1 MGHTSFG
8 QWKEVDYTPSQRHQ
22 EMKGLQQLACQ
33 SARDLSLQ
41 AIAAGI
47 SCLHH
52 DVLTWLSTGCSD
64 SGFQDIPKLFT
75 VPG

>member
-8 QWKEVDYTPSQRHQ
+8 QWKEVGYAPSQRHQ

-33 SARDLSLQ
+33 SARALSLQ
-41 AIAAGI
+41 ATATGI

-52 DVLTWLSTGCSD
+52 VFLTQLFTDCSN
-64 SGFQDIPKLFT
+64 SGFQDLPNCLL
-75 VPG
+75 